1 MDPERVLL
9 GSLDPLYEVEE
20 DFDEDL
26 AERASLRYD
35 MISVIVSLGTDNFKS
50 VYMALMPHIY
60 EQSLNM
66 QRTFCHD
73 LLTKIEKVYDYVFP
87 MNLDF
92 NDEDQISD
100 LYKFLE
106 FLEFDYFSFLSGL
119 WKLLSVNLKSLD
131 IASYCD
137 LNSDLV
143 ISKVEEVLKNQVFSR
158 LVLIFLRT
166 YIKENMVKFIIEK
179 SINSRMIIFLK
190 TQEGEQNE

>member
-119 WKLLSVNLKSLD
+119 WKLLPFNLKSLD

-179 SINSRMIIFLK
+179 SINSRMLIFLK